1 MSSTAVPL
9 IHWQEGL
16 FLLPQH
22 FQILQRLI
30 GESVTAERGLLHRFA
45 GGVLDL
51 ELDILRESV
60 GVRRLSAIM
69 PSGIRLEYPHNVDIP
84 SRHIGAE
91 LLSGKEFQ
99 VSLGLPLRTEHGAN
113 VASNVE
119 GVADQSA
126 YLYKITEVQIADDA
140 AGGEKKPVLARKF
153 NARLVLDSDDR
164 SNLELLPLVRIRVQG
179 ASGLPQLN
187 SKFCPPLLRLRG
199 WQPLYLLVADLV
211 RDLELGRD
219 DLRSRMLE
227 GGFDMERLHGNQMAM
242 LLRLRAIQ
250 SALPRLRALV
260 EAHQASPFEVFIE
273 LGSLLGDLSSQYPA
287 EETPPAEGFR
297 MDDVHRQFETL
308 VTQIRARIR
317 TGPVASFLTIEM
329 EPDAEGNHRA
339 DFSKDFVENKK
350 QFYLCVDSSETRD
363 RVIGLVTDVARF
375 KLTTPALINRPRNG
389 LRLTQCPVPPGAPA
403 RQNSHYFRIEHRDDA
418 GPWAAVEKESRLAAA
433 WPRAERISIEKLTLY
448 AF

>member
-1 MSSTAVPL
+1 MSSTTASM
-9 IHWQEGL
+9 IHWHEGL

-22 FQILQRLI
+22 FQALQRQI
-30 GESVTAERGLLHRFA
+30 EDSVAAERGLLQRFPS
-45 GGVLDL
+45 GVLDL
-51 ELDILRESV
+51 ELDIHKESV
-60 GVRRLSAIM
+60 AVRRLSAIM

-113 VASNVE
+113 VASNAE
-119 GVADQSA
+119 GAADQSA
-126 YLYKITEVQIADDA
+126 YLYKIAEAQLSDDA
-140 AGGEKKPVLARKF
+140 AGGEKKPVLARKY

-187 SKFCPPLLRLRG
+187 TKFCPPLLRLRG
-199 WQPLYLLVADLV
+199 WQPLYLMVSDLA

-227 GGFDMERLHGNQMAM
+227 GGFDMERLHGNQLAM
-242 LLRLRAIQ
+242 VLRLRALQ

-260 EAHQASPFEVFIE
+260 EAPQASPFETFIE
-273 LGSLLGDLSSQYPA
+273 LGTLLGDLCSQYPT
-287 EETPPAEGFR
+287 EEAPVVEGFR
-297 MDDVHRQFETL
+297 PDDIHRQFETL
-308 VTQIRARIR
+308 ITRIRARIQ
-317 TGPVASFLTIEM
+317 TGPVSSFLTIEM
-329 EPDAEGNHRA
+329 DLDAEGNHRA
-339 DFSKDFVENKK
+339 DFTKEFVENKK

-375 KLTTPALINRPRNG
+375 KLTTPALVNRPRNG
-389 LRLTQCPVPPGAPA
+389 LRLSQCPVPPGAPA
-403 RQNSHYFRIEHRDDA
+403 RQDSHYFRIEHRDDA
-418 GPWAAVEKESRLAAA
+418 GPWAAVEKEYRLAAA
-433 WPRAERISIEKLTLY
+433 WPRTERISIEKLTLY